1 MSPRARA
8 WLVAIRPATLPAA
21 IGPVLVGLAVAWPDV
36 GLRPLSAAA
45 CLAVALLFQVAA
57 NLANDLFDYR
67 SGADA
72 VDRLG
77 PPRAA
82 ASGLLTEGQLA
93 AAIVVVLSLAGV
105 VGLGL
110 VAIGGPVV
118 LALGILAA
126 LSVLAYTGGPWPY
139 GYHGLGEIFVF
150 AFFGVVAVAGTAYV
164 QLGRWPPV
172 AFAAAIPVG
181 ALVTAILVVN
191 NLRDIDSDR
200 RAGKR
205 TLAVSLGRRATIVEY
220 VALLVIAYAV
230 PPVLVLGGA
239 AAPVA
244 LLPLASLPLAVGPLR
259 EVADSDDPRCDPR
272 RLNPVLK
279 ATARLAL
286 VFSSLLAIGLAVGLA
301 PGLAVGGR
309 VG

>member
-1 MSPRARA
+1 MSPNLRA
-8 WLVAIRPATLPAA
+8 WLLAIRPPTLPAA
-21 IGPVLVGLAVAWPDV
+21 IGPVLVGLGVAWPTT
-36 GLRPLSAAA
+36 GLRPLPAAA

-57 NLANDLFDYR
+57 NLANDLFDFR

-72 VDRLG
+72 TDRLG

-82 ASGLLTEGQLA
+82 ASGLLTEHDLTA
-93 AAIVVVLSLAGV
+93 AVVLVLCLAGV

-110 VAIGGPVV
+110 VAVGGPIV
-118 LALGILAA
+118 LVLGILAA
-126 LSVLAYTGGPWPY
+126 LSLLAYTGGPWPY

-150 AFFGVVAVAGTAYV
+150 AFFGVVAVAGTAYL

-172 AFAAAIPVG
+172 AFAAAVPVG

-205 TLAVSLGRRATIVEY
+205 TLAVSIGRRATGAEY
-220 VALLVIAYAV
+220 VALIVVAYAV
-230 PPVLVLGGA
+230 PLFLVLGGT

-244 LLPLASLPLAVGPLR
+244 LLPLASLPLAIGLLR
-259 EVADSDDPRCDPR
+259 EVARSDDPGRDPR

-279 ATARLAL
+279 GTARLSL
-286 VFSSLLAIGLAVGLA
+286 VFSGLLAVGLA
-301 PGLAVGGR
+301 AGLAVGGR
-309 VG
+309 VA